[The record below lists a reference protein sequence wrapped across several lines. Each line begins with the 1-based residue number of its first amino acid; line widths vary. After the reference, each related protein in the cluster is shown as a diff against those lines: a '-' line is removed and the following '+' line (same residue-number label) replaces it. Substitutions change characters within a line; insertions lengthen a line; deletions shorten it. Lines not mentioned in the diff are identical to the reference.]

1 VPSSALRVAIATMGV
16 VVREEQALPGAAEF
30 LQRLIETD
38 FLVLMN
44 NSMLTPRD
52 LAARLARSGL
62 HAPEASIWTSAVA
75 TASFLDD
82 QLPGGSAYVVGEAGL
97 TTALREVGYTL
108 TDTGPDFVVLREP
121 GAIRS
126 RRSPRGSG

>member
-1 VPSSALRVAIATMGV
+1 M
-16 VVREEQALPGAAEF
+16 F
-30 LQRLIETD
+30 
-38 FLVLMN
+38 
-44 NSMLTPRD
+44 TPRD

-97 TTALREVGYTL
+97 RTALDEVGYTL
-108 TDTGPDFVVLREP
+108 TDMGPDFVVLGETRSYSFE
-121 GAIRS
+121 AIT
-126 RRSPRGSG
+126 

>member
-1 VPSSALRVAIATMGV
+1 MGV
-16 VVREEQALPGAAEF
+16 LVREEQALPGAAEF
-30 LQRLIETD
+30 LQRLIETE
-38 FLVLMN
+38 FLVLTK
-44 NSMLTPRD
+44 NSMFTPRD

-62 HAPEASIWTSAVA
+62 RVPEAAIWTSAVA

-97 TTALREVGYTL
+97 RAALREVGYTL